1 RIGFFYLKLYHKLY
15 APLTAALCEPDPAD
29 NRVLNSRQGK
39 LDRLYVKV
47 DEAINTL
54 VRHLGIAS

>member
-1 RIGFFYLKLYHKLY
+1 MVSPLVV
-15 APLTAALCEPDPAD
+15 AP
-29 NRVLNSRQGK
+29 RVGKRLRLHMVDLSRQGK